1 MTKTKTPAA
10 TATTTNDIEIVVSFD
25 TTGSMYPCL
34 TQVRREVVTFF
45 KRLFA
50 DIPNIKLGVIAHG
63 DYCDEGSTY
72 VTKEHELSTNES
84 ALVKFVQ
91 NVGNTGGGD
100 SAECYELVL
109 HKARS
114 FKWTAGKSKVLI
126 LIGDDVPHSPS
137 ESQNTK
143 KLDWRNELNCLLE
156 MGVKVYGVQALGR
169 GHATKFYKEIAK
181 ITGGFHLTLDQFS
194 DITNLIYAVC
204 YQQAGPEQLKEFGK
218 QLSEKKQLSR
228 SMRMNVG
235 RLMGKDDAEL
245 LFEIRKEC
253 GDTDLAAVPAGRFQ
267 VLEVESDCRIDE
279 FVKDNGLIFQKGKGF
294 YEFTKPVDV
303 QSYKEVVL
311 MDKNT
316 GDMFTGEKAREIMG
330 IPIGTNAR
338 CRPETYGSKYRA
350 FIQSTSLNRKLLGGT
365 KFLYEVDMTR

>member
-1 MTKTKTPAA
+1 MTKTE
-10 TATTTNDIEIVVSFD
+10 TNDIEIVVSFD

-34 TQVRREVVTFF
+34 TQVRREVSAFF
-45 KRLFA
+45 KRLFS
-50 DIPNIKLGVIAHG
+50 DIPNIRLGVIAHG

-72 VTKEHELSTNES
+72 VIKEHELSTNEKS
-84 ALVKFVQ
+84 LVSFV
-91 NVGNTGGGD
+91 NNCGNTGGGD
-100 SAECYELVL
+100 AAECYELVL
-109 HKARS
+109 HQARS
-114 FKWTAGKSKVLI
+114 LNWTAGKHKVLI
-126 LIGDDVPHSPS
+126 LIGDDVPHGAL
-137 ESQNTK
+137 ERQNTK

-169 GHATKFYKEIAK
+169 GHATKFYNEIAK

-204 YQQAGPEQLKEFGK
+204 YQQAGPEQLAQFGK

-235 RLMGKDDAEL
+235 RLMGKADAEL

-267 VLEVESDCRIDE
+267 VLEVEKDCRIDE

-294 YEFTKPVDV
+294 YEFTKATDI

-311 MDKNT
+311 MDRAT
-316 GDMFTGEKAREIMG
+316 GDMFTGDKAREIMG
-330 IPIGTNAR
+330 IPVGENAR
-338 CRPETYGSKYRA
+338 CRPEKYGSKYMA
-350 FIQSTSLNRKLLGGT
+350 FIQSTSLNRKLIGGT

>member
-1 MTKTKTPAA
+1 MSIPE
-10 TATTTNDIEIVVSFD
+10 IEVVVSFD

-84 ALVKFVQ
+84 SLVKFVQ

-114 FKWTAGKSKVLI
+114 FKWTAGKNKVLV

-156 MGVKVYGVQALGR
+156 MGVKVYGVQALNR
-169 GHATKFYKEIAK
+169 SHATKFYKEIAK
-181 ITGGFHLTLDQFS
+181 ITGGFHLELGQFS
-194 DITNLIYAVC
+194 DIINLIYAVC
-204 YQQAGPEQLKEFGK
+204 YQQQGPEQL
-218 QLSEKKQLSR
+218 QLFEKKLIEKKQLSR
-228 SMRMNVG
+228 SMRFNVG
-235 RLMGKDDAEL
+235 KLLGKSEKDL
-245 LFEIRKEC
+245 LFEVKKEY
-253 GDTDLAAVPAGRFQ
+253 GESDLAAVPAGRFQ
-267 VLEVESDCRIDE
+267 VLHVDEDCPIDQ
-279 FVKDNGLIFQKGKGF
+279 FVRNEGLTFKKGRGF
-294 YEFTKPVDV
+294 YEFTKSVEI

-311 MDKNT
+311 MDRVS

-330 IPIGTNAR
+330 IPVGENAR
-338 CRPETYGSKYRA
+338 CKPEKYGAKYKA
-350 FIQSTSLNRKLLGGT
+350 FIQSTSSNRKLIGGT
-365 KFLYEVDMTR
+365 SFLYEVDLDR